1 MTILASGTANGA
13 VSILHAMGTGKGC
26 SIPVKLQTLVNIH
39 DEPKTVPGDEHDL
52 LSHVSSIWRKNGF
65 PMPSVIGW
73 EIVSDVPIGQGM
85 KSSSALACAAIRALD
100 KASWTGLSDSEI
112 VDLAVEAQTISG
124 CSITGSMDDTWA
136 AMSPGWKVV
145 DPSVPSAESILFE
158 GELETGLTVMIG
170 LRGRRKFIPEKEAF
184 SRNSQIFDRA
194 FASLINGSILDAIS
208 SNGMAVAAS
217 TDDFEALRIS
227 NLMIASGALA
237 AGISGSGPAITIVC
251 YEQDKEFL
259 ESQLKQFCE
268 QVLITEFTTCD
279 RLKDEV

>member
-39 DEPKTVPGDEHDL
+39 DESRTVVADEHDL
-52 LSHVSSIWRKNGF
+52 LSHVSSIWKKNGF
-65 PMPSVIGW
+65 PLPPVFGW
-73 EIVSDVPIGQGM
+73 EVVSDVPIGQGM

-100 KASWTGLSDSEI
+100 KASWTGLSDFEI
-112 VDLAVEAQTISG
+112 VDLAVEAQIKSG

-136 AMSPGWKVV
+136 AISPGWKVV
-145 DPSVPSAESILFE
+145 DPSVPSSESILFE

-170 LRGRRKFIPEKEAF
+170 LRGRRKTTPEKEAF

-194 FASLINGSILDAIS
+194 FASLINGSILDALS
-208 SNGMAVAAS
+208 SNGMAVASS
-217 TDDFEALRIS
+217 TNDFEALRVS

-237 AGISGSGPAITIVC
+237 AGISGSGPAMAIVC
-251 YEQDKEFL
+251 FEQDKEFL
-259 ESQLKQFCE
+259 ESQLRQFCE
-268 QVLITEFTTCD
+268 QVLMTEFTTCD
-279 RLKDEV
+279 ELREEA

>member
-39 DEPKTVPGDEHDL
+39 DESRTVVADEHDL
-52 LSHVSSIWRKNGF
+52 LSHVSSIWKKNGF
-65 PMPSVIGW
+65 PLPPVFGW
-73 EIVSDVPIGQGM
+73 EVVSDVPIGQGM

-100 KASWTGLSDSEI
+100 KASWTGLSDFEI
-112 VDLAVEAQTISG
+112 VDLAVEAQIKSG

-136 AMSPGWKVV
+136 AISPGWKVV
-145 DPSVPSAESILFE
+145 DPSVPSSESILFE

-170 LRGRRKFIPEKEAF
+170 LRGQRKTTPEKEAF

-194 FASLINGSILDAIS
+194 FASLINGSILDALS
-208 SNGMAVAAS
+208 SNGMAVASS
-217 TDDFEALRIS
+217 TNDFEALRVS

-237 AGISGSGPAITIVC
+237 AGISGSGPAMAIVC
-251 YEQDKEFL
+251 FEQDKEFL
-259 ESQLKQFCE
+259 ESQLRQFCE
-268 QVLITEFTTCD
+268 QVLMTEFTTCD
-279 RLKDEV
+279 ELREEA

>member
-39 DEPKTVPGDEHDL
+39 DEQRPVVGDEHDL

-65 PMPSVIGW
+65 PLPPVFGW
-73 EIVSDVPIGQGM
+73 EVVSNVPIGQGL

-100 KASWTGLSDSEI
+100 KASWTGLSDFEI
-112 VDLAVEAQTISG
+112 VDLAVEAQIKSG

-136 AMSPGWKVV
+136 AISPGWKVV
-145 DPSVPSAESILFE
+145 DPSVPSKDSILFE

-170 LRGRRKFIPEKEAF
+170 LRGRRKTTPEKEAF

-194 FASLINGSILDAIS
+194 FASLINGSILDALS

-217 TDDFEALRIS
+217 NDDFEALRIS
-227 NLMIASGALA
+227 NMMIASGALA
-237 AGISGSGPAITIVC
+237 AGISGSGPAMAIVC
-251 YEQDKEFL
+251 YKQDKEFL
-259 ESQLKQFCE
+259 EPQLKQFCE
-268 QVLITEFTTCD
+268 QVLITEFTNCD
-279 RLKDEV
+279 RLREEA

>member
-1 MTILASGTANGA
+1 MTIIASGAANGA

-26 SIPVKLQTLVNIH
+26 SIPVKLQTVVNIH
-39 DEPKTVPGDEHDL
+39 DEPRTVVGDEHDL
-52 LSHVSSIWRKNGF
+52 LSHISSIWGKNGF
-65 PMPSVIGW
+65 PLPSVFGW
-73 EIVSDVPIGQGM
+73 EVVSNVPTGQGM

-100 KASWTGLSDSEI
+100 KASWTGLSDFEI
-112 VDLAVEAQTISG
+112 VDLAVEAQIKSG

-136 AMSPGWKVV
+136 AISPGWKVV
-145 DPSVPSAESILFE
+145 DPSAPPNNSILFE

-170 LRGRRKFIPEKEAF
+170 LRGRRKTTPEKEAF

-194 FASLINGSILDAIS
+194 FASLINGSILDALS

-237 AGISGSGPAITIVC
+237 AGISGSGPAMVIVC
-251 YEQDKEFL
+251 YKQDKEFL
-259 ESQLKQFCE
+259 ESQLKQFCR
-268 QVLITEFTTCD
+268 QVLITEFTNCD
-279 RLKDEV
+279 RLREEA

>member
-39 DEPKTVPGDEHDL
+39 DESRTVVADEHDL
-52 LSHVSSIWRKNGF
+52 LSHVSSIWKKNGF
-65 PMPSVIGW
+65 PLPPVFGW
-73 EIVSDVPIGQGM
+73 EVVSDVPIGQGM

-100 KASWTGLSDSEI
+100 KASWTGLSDFEI
-112 VDLAVEAQTISG
+112 VNLAVEAQIKSG

-136 AMSPGWKVV
+136 AISPGWKVV
-145 DPSVPSAESILFE
+145 DPSVPSSESILFE

-170 LRGRRKFIPEKEAF
+170 LRGRRKTTPEKEAF

-194 FASLINGSILDAIS
+194 FASLINGSILDALS
-208 SNGMAVAAS
+208 SNGMAVASS
-217 TDDFEALRIS
+217 TNDFEALRVS

-237 AGISGSGPAITIVC
+237 AGISGSGPAMAIVC
-251 YEQDKEFL
+251 FEQDKEFL
-259 ESQLKQFCE
+259 ESQLRQFCE
-268 QVLITEFTTCD
+268 QVLMTEFTTCD
-279 RLKDEV
+279 ELREEA

>member
-39 DEPKTVPGDEHDL
+39 DESRTVVADEHDL
-52 LSHVSSIWRKNGF
+52 LSHVSSIWKKNGF
-65 PMPSVIGW
+65 PLPPVFGW
-73 EIVSDVPIGQGM
+73 EVVSDVPIGQGM

-100 KASWTGLSDSEI
+100 KASWTGLSDFEI
-112 VDLAVEAQTISG
+112 VNLAVEAQIKSG

-136 AMSPGWKVV
+136 AISPGWKVV
-145 DPSVPSAESILFE
+145 DPSVPSSESILFE

-170 LRGRRKFIPEKEAF
+170 LRGRRKTTPEKEAF

-194 FASLINGSILDAIS
+194 FASLINGAILDALS
-208 SNGMAVAAS
+208 SNGMAVASS
-217 TDDFEALRIS
+217 TNDFEALRVS

-237 AGISGSGPAITIVC
+237 AGISGSGPAMAIVC
-251 YEQDKEFL
+251 FEQDKEFL
-259 ESQLKQFCE
+259 ESQLRQFCE
-268 QVLITEFTTCD
+268 QVLMTEFTTCD
-279 RLKDEV
+279 ELREEA